1 MDNNY
6 NGYEQQP
13 NGAQFNDNP
22 IPNQTVYT
30 QDPAA
35 TGEPKPQK
43 GMAIASMVCGILSV
57 TICCGTGLLAIVA
70 IVLGIISI
78 KKPGCKGM
86 ALAGII
92 CGAIGLVF
100 TVIYVIMSL
109 TGTMGEI
116 MEGYNY

>member
-13 NGAQFNDNP
+13 NSAQFNDNP

-30 QDPAA
+30 QDPSVS
-35 TGEPKPQK
+35 GEPKPQK
-43 GMAIASMVCGILSV
+43 GMAIASMVCGILSI
-57 TICCGTGLLAIVA
+57 TICCGTGILAIVA
-70 IVLGIISI
+70 VVLGIISI

-92 CGAIGLVF
+92 TGAIGLVF
-100 TVIYVIMSL
+100 TIIWVILSIS
-109 TGTMGEI
+109 GTMTEV
-116 MEGYNY
+116 MSNY